1 MPKILITE
9 KDETRPG
16 IISENTDIVFIPGF
30 VDAGQEPMDGC
41 SFLKANEP
49 HLFTSVYEFESLC
62 GPKPATFDD
71 NQSYPT
77 KFDTN
82 AHDSTSVMFKAGD
95 PDPAYIMAKELLAS
109 GLPVVY
115 QRVNEADSNTSTIK
129 YELISEIPTT
139 AVDDKSPYYYK
150 KGDSYLAYKDKVN
163 YPNFKSFTDS
173 NGASTVHAIKDL
185 NLKLSFTEVS
195 TYFNAGINDGQ
206 KPYYLIDGTEDSHT
220 LEINGEYLAIA
231 EGSAIDES
239 NAEPTLR
246 ESLLRQNVAA
256 DGKVSY
262 QRLSDVLPDFETYQ
276 MTDADKD
283 YVYALAVRVNDEP
296 ADWETNYT
304 KYFNLVEPPKTK
316 STTVKPEFILIAEVE
331 SAYKQYEAG
340 NTYEQKTEETTVF
353 TVENMYDAL
362 DGMYVFDT
370 GNLVGIADKGNYSVK
385 YLTSGG
391 YPVFEYDSNSIMNK
405 MISIAEHRGDCVAI
419 IDHTDYVDR
428 SINPN
433 VATSVFAVLNNLTI
447 TNGDFATM
455 FTPWATYSRITSDI
469 KDSNTFRAP
478 ASFAY
483 LTSLADSIKTNAN
496 WLAVAGSARG
506 GVRNLSKMDVS
517 IPNGIAD
524 MMQKRDNSIS
534 INPITNIKPYGY
546 TIWGNRTLKKSEEDL
561 VATNFLNIRN
571 LVSDVKKTCYRT
583 ARKLTFEQDN
593 DILWLNFKSEISK
606 LLDRMK
612 AGYGISGYK
621 ILKDTN
627 HAKANAKATVCAKI
641 VLYPTYAVEDFY
653 ITVVLQDDEVTVE

>member
-62 GPKPATFDD
+62 GPKPAIFDD

-77 KFDTN
+77 KFDSN
-82 AHDSTSVMFKAGD
+82 AYDSKSAMFKAGD
-95 PDPAYIMAKELLAS
+95 PDPAYVMAKELLAS
-109 GLPVVY
+109 GLSVVY
-115 QRVNEADSNTSTIK
+115 QRVNTADSNTSTIK
-129 YELISEIPTT
+129 HELISDISKLP

-150 KGDSYLAYKDKVN
+150 KGDSYFAYKDPVN
-163 YPNFKSFTDS
+163 YPNFKSFIDS

-185 NLKLSFTEVS
+185 TLSFTEVS
-195 TYFNAGINDGQ
+195 TYFNAGLNADE
-206 KPYYLIDGTEDSHT
+206 KPYYLIDGTKDSHI

-231 EGSAIDES
+231 EGSTVDAS
-239 NAEPTLR
+239 NVEPTLR
-246 ESLLRQNVAA
+246 ESLLRKTVAA

-262 QRLSDVLPDFETYQ
+262 QRLSDVLTDFDKYK
-276 MTDADKD
+276 MTEDTDGS

-296 ADWETNYT
+296 ADWQTNYT
-304 KYFNLVEPPKTK
+304 KYFNLVEPAKTK

-331 SAYKQYEAG
+331 SAYKSYEAG

-353 TVENMYDAL
+353 TVENMYAAL
-362 DGMYVFDT
+362 EGSYVFDT

-391 YPVFEYDSNSIMNK
+391 YPVFEYNGNSIMNK
-405 MISIAEHRGDCVAI
+405 MISMAEHRGDCVAI

-433 VATSVFAVLNNLTI
+433 VATSVFAVMNKLTI

-455 FTPWATYSRITSDI
+455 FTPWATYSRITSDL
-469 KDSNTFRAP
+469 KDSITFRAP

-606 LLDRMK
+606 LLDSMK

-627 HAKANAKATVCAKI
+627 HAMANAKATVCAKI